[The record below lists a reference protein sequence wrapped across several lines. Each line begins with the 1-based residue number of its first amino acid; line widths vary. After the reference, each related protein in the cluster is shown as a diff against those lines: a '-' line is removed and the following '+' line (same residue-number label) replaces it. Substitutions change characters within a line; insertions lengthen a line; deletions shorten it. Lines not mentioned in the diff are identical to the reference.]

1 MARYCPSCGLKAAS
15 GDMYLRS
22 MTFSEEELIDQLL
35 FEGFTR
41 SQAEYGAQAVG
52 Y

>member
-1 MARYCPSCGLKAAS
+1 MARFAPSCGLKASS
-15 GDMYLRS
+15 GDMYLRPMS
-22 MTFSEEELIDQLL
+22 FSEEELIGQLL

-41 SQAEYGAQAVG
+41 SQAEYGAQTVG